1 MKLPA
6 LWTST
11 TILMTS
17 RPAWSGENLS
27 VSVWSPHCV
36 GRYESFSYLSDELE
50 FSWIKN
56 ESTVNMNISL
66 AQFDVQTSLVARL
79 S

>member
-1 MKLPA
+1 MSGQVSFSL
-6 LWTST
+6 LLLIE
-11 TILMTS
+11 TI
-17 RPAWSGENLS
+17 NCI
-27 VSVWSPHCV
+27 V
-36 GRYESFSYLSDELE
+36 RYESFSYLSDELE
-50 FSWIKN
+50 FSWIEN